1 MELQTLY
8 ARTNTGAVQ
17 QWTVEI
23 EGGAYRTHHGQ
34 KDGKIQTTEFTYCHP
49 KNLGKKNE
57 LTAEAQA
64 LKEAQAMWKKKTK
77 EGYKEDIEKIDEKGF
92 FKPQLCDGFADRK
105 DKLVYPVA
113 VEDKLNGIRCIF
125 SKKGAFSRR
134 GEEFFCLDHIKAELA
149 PLFELWP
156 DLILDG
162 ELFNPEL
169 KNRLGTIASLV
180 SVNRKAKDVTP
191 QDLIDAEKYVQYHVY
206 DGFGSN
212 GVTQETPFMA
222 RKCELN
228 NILSDKKYCFI
239 HKYVIVEDEETIY
252 NMLAEVKKNNG
263 EGLVIKTLDAPYV
276 NKRSKNW
283 MKLKIFISE
292 EFQALYFIQGEGN
305 WAGKVKKVVC
315 KLNVPSTN
323 GKDTFESNIR
333 GSMPELAKLW
343 EEREQHEWKQK
354 LITVDFQEYSEYG
367 VPLIPY
373 CDAVFRD
380 YE

>member
-1 MELQTLY
+1 M
-8 ARTNTGAVQ
+8 
-17 QWTVEI
+17 
-23 EGGAYRTHHGQ
+23 
-34 KDGKIQTTEFTYCHP
+34 
-49 KNLGKKNE
+49 
-57 LTAEAQA
+57 TAEAQA

-77 EGYKEDIEKIDEKGF
+77 EGYKEDIDKIDEKGF
-92 FKPQLCDGFADRK
+92 FKPQLCDGFGERK

-125 SKKGAFSRR
+125 SKNGAFSRR

-180 SVNRKAKDVTP
+180 SVNRKEKDVTP
-191 QDLIDAEKYVQYHVY
+191 QDLIDAEKYVQFHVY

-212 GVTQETPFMA
+212 GITQETGFME
-222 RKCELN
+222 RKYNVCAMLEN
-228 NILSDKKYCFI
+228 KKYCVF
-239 HKYVIVEDEETIY
+239 HSCTIVFDEEAIY

-263 EGLVIKTLDAPYV
+263 EGLVIKTIDAPYV

-283 MKLKIFISE
+283 LKLKIFISE
-292 EFQALYFIQGEGN
+292 EFQVLYFIQGEGN

-354 LITVDFQEYSEYG
+354 QITVDFQEYSEYG